1 MVVNRSSSQSCIQP
15 IAHPANRTSSQSSD
29 LRLINLASSQS
40 CSQSS
45 VDPVN
50 VSIRVIISFNQPIIR
65 GLPLELSMTSGA
77 RYHRVATYSVRNPVW
92 SCSGSA
98 TRAKPKSHIYQVN
111 DQIYALTVFAF
122 GFMPANLQCSLFH
135 LVACTRL
142 YTPLCLSVHP
152 SVSWSV
158 SPYFF

>member
-1 MVVNRSSSQSCIQP
+1 MHPVNR
-15 IAHPANRTSSQSSD
+15 
-29 LRLINLASSQS
+29 ASSQS
-40 CSQSS
+40 RIRSIERPASSQSRSQSS

-122 GFMPANLQCSLFH
+122 GFMPANLQFSLFC
-135 LVACTRL
+135 LVACTRP
-142 YTPLCLSVHP
+142 YTLLCPSICLSVGCSFCRSHF
-152 SVSWSV
+152 
-158 SPYFF
+158 YFF